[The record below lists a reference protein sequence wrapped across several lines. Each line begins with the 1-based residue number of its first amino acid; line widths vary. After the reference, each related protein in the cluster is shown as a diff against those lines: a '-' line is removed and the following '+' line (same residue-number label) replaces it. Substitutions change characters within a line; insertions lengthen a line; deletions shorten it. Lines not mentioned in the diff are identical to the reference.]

1 MENEPELT
9 GWPEGDGE
17 IGFGNYLGEV
27 TVGFPVVAMTIETS
41 FRNFVNVLLHVLIDR
56 KGEGSETANLCT
68 KISEG
73 IRGVQKPVTRRGGE
87 N

>member
-1 MENEPELT
+1 MENQPELT
-9 GWPEGDGE
+9 GWREGEGE

-27 TVGFPVVAMTIETS
+27 TVGFPALAMTIETS
-41 FRNFVNVLLHVLIDR
+41 FRNSVDVLLHMLIDI
-56 KGEGSETANLCT
+56 KGETANLCT

-73 IRGVQKPVTRRGGE
+73 IRGVQKPLTWRSGE